1 MAPESTRSSS
11 STASRRLRGIAQ
23 ADLEGREA
31 HLGHSCRAWRS
42 GASEAHCLDPEYGC
56 PTLAAQLEEHERP
69 PARTRDGARV
79 RGRRPGRADPRRAR
93 EPEARAAPAGE
104 RERIVRIGRRRYEG
118 PPARA
123 VREAPVDGDE
133 RLARPVALEH
143 EPGHLAR
150 AGGVEGVAH

>member
-1 MAPESTRSSS
+1 MGSVP
-11 STASRRLRGIAQ
+11 
-23 ADLEGREA
+23 
-31 HLGHSCRAWRS
+31 
-42 GASEAHCLDPEYGC
+42 DPKSVAG
-56 PTLAAQLEEHERP
+56 TLAAHLEEDERP
-69 PARTRDGARV
+69 AARTRDRVRV

-93 EPEARAAPAGE
+93 EPEARPAPAGE

-150 AGGVEGVAH
+150 AGGVAGVAHP